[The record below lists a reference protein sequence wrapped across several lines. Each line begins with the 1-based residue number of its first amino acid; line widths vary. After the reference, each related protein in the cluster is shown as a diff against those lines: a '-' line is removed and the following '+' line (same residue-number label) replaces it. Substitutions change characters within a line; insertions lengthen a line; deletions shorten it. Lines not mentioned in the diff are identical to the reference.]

1 MSGHSKWHNIRIRKE
16 KVDSEKGKLF
26 GKIAREITVAAR
38 QGSGD
43 PAANPRLRLAIQKA
57 KEVRMPNDNIE
68 RAIKRGTGE
77 LEGVD
82 YEEFSYEGYGPG
94 GVAVLV
100 RVLTDNRNR
109 TVADVRNI
117 FSKHGGNL
125 GEAGCV
131 AWNFEQKGLLI
142 IDSSKADEDTVM
154 EVAIEAGAEDIDSQD
169 STLEVRTPAEQFEA
183 VKEALTAHDIE
194 WVSAEL
200 TMIPNSSVPL
210 QGEDARRMVKLM
222 QALED
227 HDDVQSV
234 SANFDLPDEVLAEA
248 AGE

>member
-26 GKIAREITVAAR
+26 GKLAREITVAAR

-57 KEVRMPNDNIE
+57 KEVRMPGDNIE

-77 LEGVD
+77 LEGVN

-100 RVLTDNRNR
+100 HTLTDNRNR

-117 FSKHGGNL
+117 FAKHGGNL

-131 AWNFEQKGLLI
+131 AWNFEKKGLILL
-142 IDSSKADEDTVM
+142 DSTKTDEDTVM
-154 EVAIEAGAEDIDSQD
+154 ETAIDAGAEDIDIQD
-169 STLEVRTPAEQFEA
+169 GAVEIRTSVEQFEA
-183 VKEALTAHDIE
+183 VKEALSARGIQWE
-194 WVSAEL
+194 SAEL
-200 TMIPNSSVPL
+200 TMIPNSVVAL
-210 QGEDARRMVKLM
+210 TGEEARRMVKLM

-234 SANFDLPDEVLAEA
+234 SANFDLPDDVLAEA
-248 AGE
+248 AEG